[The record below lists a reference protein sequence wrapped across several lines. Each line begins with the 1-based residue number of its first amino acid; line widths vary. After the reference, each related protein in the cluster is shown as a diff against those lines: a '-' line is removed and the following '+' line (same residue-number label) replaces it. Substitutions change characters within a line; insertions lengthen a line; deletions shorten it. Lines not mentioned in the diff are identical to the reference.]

1 MLRELQML
9 VTERGQLWAQLPQVS
24 LESKFKAGLQ
34 SMDKELGGLAGL
46 GYAPLSH
53 PMALH
58 FSVAF

>member
-1 MLRELQML
+1 MLRELQTL
-9 VTERGQLWAQLPQVS
+9 VTESGQLWAQLPQVS

-34 SMDKELGGLAGL
+34 SMDKKLGGLTDL
-46 GYAPLSH
+46 NH

>member
-1 MLRELQML
+1 ML